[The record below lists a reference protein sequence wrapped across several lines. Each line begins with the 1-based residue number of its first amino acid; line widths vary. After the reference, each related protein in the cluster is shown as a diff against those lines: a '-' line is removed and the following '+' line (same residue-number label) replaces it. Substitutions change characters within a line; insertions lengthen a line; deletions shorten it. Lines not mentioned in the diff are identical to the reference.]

1 MSESFC
7 FSEVFCGYRKANQYP
22 GFYMIG
28 ICVIKRVKR
37 LTYYCLQLANINDY
51 GVYPEALVLSYVK
64 KISINTTFIR
74 KDVLLT

>member
-1 MSESFC
+1 
-7 FSEVFCGYRKANQYP
+7 
-22 GFYMIG
+22 MIG

-64 KISINTTFIR
+64 KISINTTFHQYL
-74 KDVLLT
+74 KSALSLTVCLGISMGLFEAIESKELIF

>member
-1 MSESFC
+1 
-7 FSEVFCGYRKANQYP
+7 
-22 GFYMIG
+22 MIG
-28 ICVIKRVKR
+28 TCVIKRVKR

-51 GVYPEALVLSYVK
+51 GVYPEVLVLSYVK